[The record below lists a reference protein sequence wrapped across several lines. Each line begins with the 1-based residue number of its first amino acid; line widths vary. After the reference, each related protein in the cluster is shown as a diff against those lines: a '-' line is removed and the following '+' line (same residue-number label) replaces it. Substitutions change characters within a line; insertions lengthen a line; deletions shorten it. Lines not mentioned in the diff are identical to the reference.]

1 MIPTRGDLEQLIA
14 EVVDSQT
21 KLEVVAHFLRNPY
34 AVESLAGLA
43 RRLGRDPVQVD
54 LASRELTAAGFLKAS
69 YSQNFGPRTVY
80 TRNQRDPRRDLWRD
94 LQAAYEGPER
104 EEVLRR
110 VREADRL
117 ATARRL
123 MADRRLHDL
132 QTRFL
137 AMVSDQLRNPVNTI
151 LGLVVSLLARPEQLS
166 EEQAHTLSL
175 IEQHAQTL
183 IRLVEDLLLSA
194 TLTAGAQLPLNLGRC
209 DLAGLAREV
218 ESDFAQENPD
228 YHWVLETPPEPIFL
242 EADRMQLRQVFGVL
256 VRNAIKFSPK
266 GTTIT
271 LAVGGDGREA
281 WGAVSDEGPGLGP
294 ADQERIFGLFYQ
306 AETDSTRLSGGL
318 GLGLYL
324 ARMIVEAHGGSI
336 ATEPREGAG
345 LRVVF
350 RLPVEGPP
358 VPPSSSATTNA

>member
-14 EVVDSQT
+14 EAVDSQT
-21 KLEVVAHFLRNPY
+21 KLEIVAHFLRNPY
-34 AVESLAGLA
+34 AAESLAGLA

-54 LASRELTAAGFLKAS
+54 LAARELTAARFLKAS
-69 YSQNFGPRTVY
+69 HSENFGPRTVY
-80 TRNQRDPRRDLWRD
+80 TRNEEDPRRELWQA
-94 LQAAYEGPER
+94 LQAAYEGAER
-104 EEVLRR
+104 EEVQRR
-110 VREADRL
+110 VQEADRL

-123 MADRRLHDL
+123 TADRRLHDL
-132 QTRFL
+132 ETRFL

-151 LGLVVSLLARPEQLS
+151 MGLVVSLLARPEQLT
-166 EEQAHTLSL
+166 EEQAHTLGL

-194 TLTAGAQLPLNLGRC
+194 TLSAGSQLPLNLGRC
-209 DLAGLAREV
+209 DLAALAREV
-218 ESDFAQENPD
+218 ESDFAQENGD
-228 YHWVLETPPEPIFL
+228 YHWVLEVPSQPVLL

-271 LAVGGDGREA
+271 IAVGGDDQEV

-336 ATEPREGAG
+336 AAEPREGTG

-350 RLPVEGPP
+350 RLPTAGPP
-358 VPPSSSATTNA
+358 TGPGSTETNA